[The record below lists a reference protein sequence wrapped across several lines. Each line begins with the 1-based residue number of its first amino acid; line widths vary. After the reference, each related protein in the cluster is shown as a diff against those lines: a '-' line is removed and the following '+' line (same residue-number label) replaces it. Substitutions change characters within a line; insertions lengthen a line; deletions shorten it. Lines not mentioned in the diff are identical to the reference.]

1 MICSVL
7 VLGLP
12 PAAGCAP
19 GKTWR
24 AAAEYLRTRLVARFG
39 SAVRFAYADLFSAE
53 MGEHPELETLVAE
66 GTPLPIVLIDGRL
79 RFSGGKLDV
88 TAIERAVAETL
99 ATPVPFTA
107 PVEVPVP

>member
-1 MICSVL
+1 MSCAVL

-24 AAAEYLRTRLVARFG
+24 AAAEYLQKRLVARFG
-39 SAVRFAYADLFSAE
+39 SAVRFAYADLFSTE
-53 MGEHPELETLVAE
+53 MGEHPEFETLVSE

-88 TAIERAVAETL
+88 TAIERAVAESL
-99 ATPVPFTA
+99 STPVPVTA

>member
-1 MICSVL
+1 MSCSVL

-24 AAAEYLRTRLVARFG
+24 AAAEYLHARLVARFG
-39 SAVRFAYADLFSAE
+39 PVVHFAYADLFSAE

-66 GTPLPIVLIDGRL
+66 GTPLPIVLIDGVL
-79 RFSGGKLDV
+79 RSSGGKLNV

-99 ATPVPFTA
+99 STSVPITA
-107 PVEVPVP
+107 PVEEPVP